1 MEKKK
6 IYLYDTTLRDGSQ
19 GEDVSFTLEDKIRI
33 ALKLDDL
40 GIDFVEGGWP
50 GSNPKDMYFFE
61 EIKKYRLKNVN
72 ITAFGSTAK
81 FGNKVERDPNIQSL
95 LKAGTEWITI
105 FGKTWDFHVLEA
117 LRIRL
122 DENLRLIEDSVK
134 HLVKSGKK
142 VIYDAEHFFDGFQA
156 NPDYALKTIEAAING
171 GATFVCLCDTNGG
184 TIPSKLSQIIRTFTK
199 KFKIPF
205 GIHAHND
212 SELAVANS
220 ITAVENGATQV
231 QGTFNGFGE
240 RCGNANLCSII
251 PNIQLKLKLQLL
263 SDNNLKKLREVSR
276 YIYEIANLPPAKNQP
291 FVGDS
296 AFAHKG
302 GVHVSAISKN
312 ASTYEH
318 ISPEQVGNRR
328 RILVSDLSGKSNVF
342 FKAKEFNIDID
353 SKSPVTTEILNTLKD
368 MEMEGYQ
375 FEGAEA
381 SFELIMREAIGERRK
396 YFELMGFRVIDEKRK
411 EGEAPVAEATVKIKV
426 GGHIEH
432 TAAEGNGPV
441 NALDNALRK
450 ALERFYPDLKDVKL
464 YDYKVRVL
472 TSEKGTG
479 ARVRVLIESGD
490 KEEKWGTV
498 GVSHNIIEAS
508 YQALVDSIEYK
519 LYKSHRKSNK

>member
-1 MEKKK
+1 MKKK
-6 IYLYDTTLRDGSQ
+6 ISIYDTTLRDGSQ
-19 GEDVSFTLEDKIRI
+19 GEDVSFTLEDKVRI
-33 ALKLDDL
+33 ALKLDEL

-50 GSNPKDMYFFE
+50 GSNPKDMYFFD
-61 EIKKYRLKNVN
+61 EIKKYNLKHVK

-81 FGNKVERDPNIQSL
+81 FGSKVEKDPNIQTL
-95 LKAGTEWITI
+95 LKADTEWITI

-117 LRIRL
+117 LRITL
-122 DENLRLIEDSVK
+122 EDNLKIIEDSVK
-134 HLVKSGKK
+134 HLVKSGRK
-142 VIYDAEHFFDGFQA
+142 VIYDAEHFFDGFKA
-156 NPDYALKTIEAAING
+156 NPAYAFKTIEAAING
-171 GATFVCLCDTNGG
+171 GASLICLCDTNGG
-184 TIPSKLSQIIRTFTK
+184 TIPSQLVKIIK
-199 KFKIPF
+199 KFKETFDFPF

-212 SELAVANS
+212 CELAVSNS
-220 ITAVENGATQV
+220 IAAVEAGASQV
-231 QGTFNGFGE
+231 QGTINGFGE

-251 PNIQLKLKLQLL
+251 PNIQLKLNLNVLPE
-263 SDNNLKKLREVSR
+263 DNLKKLRETSR
-276 YIYEIANLPPAKNQP
+276 YIYEIANLPPSKNQP
-291 FVGDS
+291 YVGDS

-312 ASTYEH
+312 ANTYEH
-318 ISPEQVGNRR
+318 IAPELIGNRR
-328 RILVSDLSGKSNVF
+328 RILVSDLSGKSNIF

-353 SKSPVTTEILNTLKD
+353 SKSPVTKEILNTLKE

-411 EGEAPVAEATVKIKV
+411 ENEAPVAEATVKIKV

-450 ALERFYPDLKDVKL
+450 ALERFYPELKDVKL

-490 KEEKWGTV
+490 KHEKWGTV

-519 LYKSHRKSNK
+519 LYKSNKNFKK

>member
-1 MEKKK
+1 MKKK
-6 IYLYDTTLRDGSQ
+6 ISIYDTTLRDGSQ
-19 GEDVSFTLEDKIRI
+19 GEDVSFTLEDKVRI
-33 ALKLDDL
+33 ALKLDEL

-50 GSNPKDMYFFE
+50 GSNPKDMYFFD
-61 EIKKYRLKNVN
+61 EIKKYNLRHVK

-81 FGNKVERDPNIQSL
+81 YGIKVEKDNNIQSL
-95 LKAGTEWITI
+95 LKAETEWITI

-117 LRIRL
+117 LRITL
-122 DENLRLIEDSVK
+122 DDNLKIIEDSVK
-134 HLVKSGKK
+134 HLVRSGRK
-142 VIYDAEHFFDGFQA
+142 VIYDAEHFFDGFKA
-156 NPDYALKTIEAAING
+156 NPDYAFKTIEAAING
-171 GATFVCLCDTNGG
+171 GASLICLCDTNGG
-184 TIPSKLSQIIRTFTK
+184 TIPSQLVKTIKQFKER
-199 KFKIPF
+199 FKIPF

-212 SELAVANS
+212 CELAVSNS
-220 ITAVENGATQV
+220 IAAVENGASQV
-231 QGTFNGFGE
+231 QGTINGFGE

-251 PNIQLKLKLQLL
+251 PTIQLKLNLEVLPEEKL
-263 SDNNLKKLREVSR
+263 KRLRETSR
-276 YIYEIANLPPAKNQP
+276 YIYEIANLPPLKNQP
-291 FVGDS
+291 YVGDS

-312 ASTYEH
+312 ANTYEH
-318 ISPEQVGNRR
+318 ISPELVGNRR
-328 RILVSDLSGKSNVF
+328 RILVSDLSGKSNIF

-353 SKSPVTTEILNTLKD
+353 SKSPITKEILNTLKE

-411 EGEAPVAEATVKIKV
+411 EKETPIAEATVKIKV
-426 GGHIEH
+426 GGHVEH

-450 ALERFYPDLKDVKL
+450 ALERFYPELKDVKL

-490 KEEKWGTV
+490 KDEKWGTV

-519 LYKSHRKSNK
+519 LYKSHKNR

>member
-1 MEKKK
+1 MKKK
-6 IYLYDTTLRDGSQ
+6 ITLYDTTLRDGSQ

-61 EIKKYRLKNVN
+61 EIKKYNLKNVK

-81 FGNKVERDPNIQSL
+81 FGSKVEKDGNIQSL
-95 LKAGTEWITI
+95 IKAETEWITI
-105 FGKTWDFHVLEA
+105 FGKTWDFHVTEA
-117 LRIRL
+117 LKIKL
-122 DENLRLIEDSVK
+122 DDNLKIIEESVK
-134 HLVKSGKK
+134 YLVQAGRK
-142 VIYDAEHFFDGFQA
+142 VIYDAEHFFDGFKA
-156 NPDYALKTIEAAING
+156 NPTYAFKTIEAAING
-171 GATFVCLCDTNGG
+171 GASLICLCDTNGG
-184 TIPSKLSQIIRTFTK
+184 TIPSQVADIIK
-199 KFKIPF
+199 KFVSSFKSIPF

-212 SELAVANS
+212 CELAVANS
-220 ITAVENGATQV
+220 ITAVENGASQV

-240 RCGNANLCSII
+240 RCGNGNLCSII
-251 PNIQLKLKLQLL
+251 PNIQLKLNIPVL
-263 SDNNLKKLREVSR
+263 SGDNLKKLRDVSR
-276 YIYEIANLPPAKNQP
+276 YIYEIANLPPLKNQP
-291 FVGDS
+291 YVGDS

-312 ASTYEH
+312 VTTYEH
-318 ISPEQVGNRR
+318 VAPEVVGNRR

-353 SKSPVTTEILNTLKD
+353 TKSPITKEILNTLKD

-381 SFELIMREAIGERRK
+381 SFELLMREAIGERRK

-411 EGEAPVAEATVKIKV
+411 EGENPVAEATVKIKV

-450 ALERFYPDLKDVKL
+450 ALERFYPELKDVKL

-519 LYKSHRKSNK
+519 LYKSSKLKK

>member
-1 MEKKK
+1 MKKK
-6 IYLYDTTLRDGSQ
+6 ISIYDTTLRDGSQ
-19 GEDVSFTLEDKIRI
+19 GEDVSFTLEDKVRI
-33 ALKLDDL
+33 ALKLDEL

-50 GSNPKDMYFFE
+50 GSNPKDMYFFD
-61 EIKKYRLKNVN
+61 EIKKYNLKHVK

-81 FGNKVERDPNIQSL
+81 FGSKVEKDPNIQTL
-95 LKAGTEWITI
+95 LKADTEWITI

-117 LRIRL
+117 LRISL
-122 DENLRLIEDSVK
+122 EDNLKIIEDSVK
-134 HLVKSGKK
+134 HLVKSGRK
-142 VIYDAEHFFDGFQA
+142 VIYDAEHFFDGFKA
-156 NPDYALKTIEAAING
+156 NPAYAFKTIEAAING
-171 GATFVCLCDTNGG
+171 GASLICLCDTNGG
-184 TIPSKLSQIIRTFTK
+184 TIPSQLVKIIK
-199 KFKIPF
+199 KFKEAFDFPF

-212 SELAVANS
+212 CELAVSNS
-220 ITAVENGATQV
+220 IAAVEAGASQV
-231 QGTFNGFGE
+231 QGTINGFGE

-251 PNIQLKLKLQLL
+251 PNIQLKLNLNVLPE
-263 SDNNLKKLREVSR
+263 DNLKKLRETSR
-276 YIYEIANLPPAKNQP
+276 YIYEIANLPPSKNQP
-291 FVGDS
+291 YVGDS

-312 ASTYEH
+312 ANTYEH
-318 ISPEQVGNRR
+318 IAPELIGNRR
-328 RILVSDLSGKSNVF
+328 RILVSDLSGKSNIF

-353 SKSPVTTEILNTLKD
+353 SKSPVTKEILNTLKE

-411 EGEAPVAEATVKIKV
+411 ENEAPVAEATVKIKV

-450 ALERFYPDLKDVKL
+450 ALERFYPELKDVKL

-490 KEEKWGTV
+490 KHEKWGTV

-519 LYKSHRKSNK
+519 LYKSNKNSKK

>member
-1 MEKKK
+1 MKKR
-6 IYLYDTTLRDGSQ
+6 ITIYDTTLRDGSQ
-19 GEDVSFTLEDKIRI
+19 GEDVSFTLEDKLRI
-33 ALKLDDL
+33 ALKLDEL
-40 GIDFVEGGWP
+40 GVDFVEGGWH
-50 GSNPKDMYFFE
+50 GSNPKDMYFFD
-61 EIKKYRLKNVN
+61 EIKKYSLKHVN

-81 FGNKVERDPNIQSL
+81 FGSRVEKDPNIQSL
-95 LKAGTEWITI
+95 VKAGTKWVTI
-105 FGKTWDFHVLEA
+105 FGKTWDFHVTEA
-117 LRIRL
+117 LRIGL
-122 DENLRLIEDSVK
+122 DDNLKIIEESVK
-134 HLVKSGKK
+134 YLVKMDKQ
-142 VIYDAEHFFDGFQA
+142 VIYDAEHFFDGFKA
-156 NPDYALKTIEAAING
+156 NPEYALKTIEAAING
-171 GATFVCLCDTNGG
+171 GASLICLCDTNGG
-184 TIPSKLSQIIRTFTK
+184 TMPSELAKIIK
-199 KFKIPF
+199 KFCSRFNVPF

-212 SELAVANS
+212 CELAVANS
-220 ITAVENGATQV
+220 LTAIENGASQV

-251 PNIQLKLKLQLL
+251 PNVQLKLGIKILP
-263 SDNNLKKLREVSR
+263 DEKLKKLRETSR
-276 YIYEIANLPPAKNQP
+276 YIFEIANLPPIKNQP
-291 FVGDS
+291 YVGDS

-302 GVHVSAISKN
+302 GVHVSAIIKN

-318 ISPEQVGNRR
+318 TTPELVGNKRR
-328 RILVSDLSGKSNVF
+328 VLVSDLSGKSNVF
-342 FKAKEFNIDID
+342 LKAKEFNIDLD
-353 SKSPVTTEILNTLKD
+353 NKSPITNEILNTLKE

-381 SFELIMREAIGERRK
+381 SFELLMREAMGERRK

-411 EGEAPVAEATVKIKV
+411 EGETPVAEATVKIKV
-426 GGHIEH
+426 GGHIEL

-450 ALERFYPDLKDVKL
+450 ALERFYPELKEVKL

-472 TSEKGTG
+472 TSDKGTG

-519 LYKSHRKSNK
+519 LYKSHKGKKG